1 MALPVRIVGK
11 ACQLAAA
18 HLSDKAPAADME
30 AVETSPG
37 LIDVAAVAANF
48 RAAPRQC
55 PSRQLGS
62 VRQSARQV
70 RNRTTTKRHIMRLED
85 CFLFLSADDIRIR
98 GTGVGI
104 EHILYDYL
112 YRNEHPEAVAARYPT
127 VRLEQVYATITYFW
141 FNQAEVEPYVAR
153 WLQREM
159 ERAELEK
166 AVASSSIVSATPVVC
181 VQAA

>member
-1 MALPVRIVGK
+1 
-11 ACQLAAA
+11 
-18 HLSDKAPAADME
+18 
-30 AVETSPG
+30 
-37 LIDVAAVAANF
+37 
-48 RAAPRQC
+48 
-55 PSRQLGS
+55 
-62 VRQSARQV
+62 
-70 RNRTTTKRHIMRLED
+70 MRLED
-85 CFLFLSADDIRIR
+85 CFLFQSADDIRIR

-153 WLQREM
+153 WLQREK
-159 ERAELEK
+159 ERAELEQ
-166 AVASSSIVSATPVVC
+166 AVASQSIVQAMHVPA